1 MIESILNQTYK
12 NIELIIIDD
21 GSIDNSSRIIQSYTD
36 FRIKFYKND
45 GNKGLVYTLNR
56 AIALAS
62 GEYIAR
68 MDADDIS
75 LSKRIEK
82 QIDYIKKYNLD
93 LIGCMTERIDM
104 DGNSVIPIAN
114 KSYSPTTITKCI
126 KYDNCIAHP
135 TWLGR
140 KKIFEELG
148 GYRNFHACED
158 YDFLL
163 RAYRHNYKLG
173 ICDSIQL
180 KYRENLNGV
189 SFSNLFKQRV
199 TTKYLQD
206 NINNIDNITEVDL
219 NKKLMH
225 TITISKENKY
235 INGLK
240 LFDEGIASL
249 RHNNIIG
256 VIGILK
262 GAFLSRYVCSRFVN
276 LVIIQVIRSI
286 YKFLLFN
293 KNFYKL
299 KKNNKYYWFIFK

>member
-1 MIESILNQTYK
+1 MEDRFPLISVIMPVYNAETYLKDAIESILNQTYK

-82 QIDYIKKYNLD
+82 QIDYIKKYSLD
-93 LIGCMTERIDM
+93 LTGCMTERIDM
-104 DGNSVIPIAN
+104 NGNCVIPIAN
-114 KSYSPTTITKCI
+114 QSYSPTTITKCI

-163 RAYRHNYKLG
+163 RAIRHNYKLG

-180 KYRENLNGV
+180 KYRENMNGI
-189 SFSNLFKQRV
+189 SFSNLFKQRLSS
-199 TTKYLQD
+199 KYLRD
-206 NINNIDNITEVDL
+206 NINSIDSITEEDL
-219 NKKLMH
+219 NSYLQLYN
-225 TITISKENKY
+225 TPEQETKY
-235 INGLK
+235 IKGLK
-240 LFDEGIASL
+240 LFEDGVNSL
-249 RHNNIIG
+249 RHKKFSG
-256 VIGILK
+256 LILI
-262 GAFLSRYVCSRFVN
+262 FRSIFISRYVGVRFTN
-276 LVIIQVIRSI
+276 LVKIQLIRI
-286 YKFLLFN
+286 L
-293 KNFYKL
+293 
-299 KKNNKYYWFIFK
+299 